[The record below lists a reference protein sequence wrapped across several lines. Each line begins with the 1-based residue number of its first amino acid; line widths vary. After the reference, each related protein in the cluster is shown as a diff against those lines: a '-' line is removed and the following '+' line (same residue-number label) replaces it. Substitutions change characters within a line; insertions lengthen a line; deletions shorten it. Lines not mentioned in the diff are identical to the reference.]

1 MLILQRE
8 IHNPSVKL
16 SMLKDYSS
24 FGPAYRNFKV
34 KEEVYV
40 PEPAAEFS
48 GDNPF
53 TKMAPIR
60 GKLKDIKF
68 DGTYTY
74 LDKSLKFKIIH
85 FFIYF
90 FTWILAF
97 PLNKIRYG
105 IRIEGREKIRQNRK
119 LFANGMMTVCNHVHR
134 WDMIC
139 VLQAMRYRKAWI
151 PMYAQPFRGKDG
163 FVMKAIGGIA
173 IPEERSGLREFDKA
187 LDEIHAAKQWIH
199 IFPESCSWKFY
210 APLRPFKIGAFNM
223 AYRYALPI
231 IPMIIS
237 FRPRTGWRKLFLKD
251 EPLLTIHVGDPIVP
265 DLTVPRKEEASRMRD
280 VAHKTMLDL
289 AGIVSN
295 PWTSNID

>member
-1 MLILQRE
+1 MLKE
-8 IHNPSVKL
+8 DS
-16 SMLKDYSS
+16 SKDYSS

-34 KEEVYV
+34 REEVFV

-60 GKLKDIKF
+60 GELKDIKF

-74 LDKSLKFKIIH
+74 LDKSLKFKIVH

-119 LFANGMMTVCNHVHR
+119 LFANGVMTVCNHVHR

-163 FVMKAIGGIA
+163 FLMKSIGGIA

-187 LDEIHAAKQWIH
+187 LDELRAAKQWIH

-223 AYRYALPI
+223 AYRYALPV

-237 FRPRTGWRKLFLKD
+237 FRPRTGWRMLFLKD
-251 EPLLTIHVGDPIVP
+251 EPLLTIHVGDPILP
-265 DLTVPRKEEASRMRD
+265 DLNASRKEEVARMRD
-280 VAHKTMLDL
+280 AAHKTMLDM

-295 PWTSNID
+295 PWPSAID

>member
-1 MLILQRE
+1 
-8 IHNPSVKL
+8 
-16 SMLKDYSS
+16 MLKDYSS

-60 GKLKDIKF
+60 GELKDIKF
-68 DGTYTY
+68 DGAYTY

-105 IRIEGREKIRQNRK
+105 IRIEGREKIRRNRK
-119 LFANGMMTVCNHVHR
+119 LFANGVMTVCNHVHR

-187 LDEIHAAKQWIH
+187 LDELHAAKQWIH

-223 AYRYALPI
+223 AYRYDLPI

-237 FRPRTGWRKLFLKD
+237 YRPRTGWRKLFLKD
-251 EPLLTIHVGDPIVP
+251 EPLLTIHVGDTIVP
-265 DLTVPRKEEASRMRD
+265 NLKAPRKEEASRMRD
-280 VAHKTMLDL
+280 AAHKTMLDL
-289 AGIVSN
+289 AGIISN
-295 PWTSNID
+295 PWPSNID

>member
-1 MLILQRE
+1 
-8 IHNPSVKL
+8 
-16 SMLKDYSS
+16 MLKDYSA

-40 PEPAAEFS
+40 PEPPEEFS
-48 GDNPF
+48 GDKPF

-60 GKLKDIKF
+60 GDLKDIKF

-74 LDKSLKFKIIH
+74 LDKSLKFKIWH
-85 FFIYF
+85 LLIYLIAWF
-90 FTWILAF
+90 VAF
-97 PLNKIRYG
+97 PLNRIRFG
-105 IRIEGREKIRQNRK
+105 LKIEGREKIRKNK
-119 LFANGMMTVCNHVHR
+119 DILANGMMTVCNHVHR

-139 VLQAMRYRKAWI
+139 VMQAMRYRKAWI

-163 FVMKAIGGIA
+163 FLMKNIGGIA
-173 IPEERSGLREFDKA
+173 IPEEHSGLRAFDQA
-187 LDEIHAAKQWIH
+187 LDELHANKQWIH

-223 AYRYALPI
+223 AYRYSLPI
-231 IPMIIS
+231 MPLVIS
-237 FRPRTGWRKLFLKD
+237 FRPRTGWRKLFSKN

-265 DLTVPRKEEASRMRD
+265 DLNTPRKKEAERMREL
-280 VAHKTMLDL
+280 AHKTMLKM

-295 PWTSNID
+295 PWPSGID